1 MAGYERKDLQ
11 GAAFKNE
18 KKELDWHA
26 DYRGDILVDGHDY
39 YVDITKKMSAKG
51 QPYLQV
57 KLKSKASLPPKQ
69 RQVQQGR
76 QSESWM
82 TLIYE
87 QGQGI
92 GDGSGVEAF
101 RFPDRDP
108 QSKEKAERAR
118 CDRRRDT
125 PAKTRR

>member
-39 YVDITKKMSAKG
+39 YLDITKKVSAKG

-57 KLKSKASLPPKQ
+57 KL
-69 RQVQQGR
+69 
-76 QSESWM
+76 QSA
-82 TLIYE
+82 T
-87 QGQGI
+87 QAATGAAG
-92 GDGSGVEAF
+92 A
-101 RFPDRDP
+101 
-108 QSKEKAERAR
+108 
-118 CDRRRDT
+118 
-125 PAKTRR
+125 AKRVMDDFDL